1 MAGKDT
7 ADTPAFSRL
16 ETLTAVI
23 VVGVLALALGLVA
36 LVRPTHTTDKKSV
49 GYTQSGSFTYSAE
62 APAHSVYGSK
72 GLTSGAPILTDVV
85 GPVMASFG
93 YEFASDAPA
102 SVQGIAS
109 LNAMVKLS
117 QGLSRQFPVAAKQSF
132 TDNRVRVS
140 GTLPVKAIIGYV
152 HKAQS
157 SLGDTGF
164 GDTATITL
172 KPSVKVT
179 GSLAG
184 NRLNAAYSPTLPF
197 SLNGTTLTVGQGD
210 TAAPDQPANNALK
223 PSKQGKVAFRANI
236 TNTVPL
242 LIAHPSVLLARI
254 IGFGLAGLCLLLGLL
269 LARPLLR
276 DDAKNE
282 PAKIRTLYGS
292 HIIEV
297 RDLSAH
303 DGPVAQVASMESLA
317 DLAKKYESM
326 IMHVA
331 QPGGDVYLVWDN
343 GMTYQYQPATNAG
356 PRSGATTRGEDGQ
369 VLTRNETVS
378 LNGATRR

>member
-1 MAGKDT
+1 MAGEDT
-7 ADTPAFSRL
+7 ADAPAFSRL

-36 LVRPTHTTDKKSV
+36 LVRPTQTTDKKTVSF
-49 GYTQSGSFTYSAE
+49 TQSGSFTYSAE
-62 APAHSVYGSK
+62 APAHSVYGSR
-72 GLTSGAPILTDVV
+72 GLTTGAPILTDVV
-85 GPVMASFG
+85 GQVTTDFG
-93 YEFASDAPA
+93 YKFASDAPA
-102 SVQGIAS
+102 SVQGTAS
-109 LNAMVKLS
+109 LNATVKLS
-117 QGLSRQFPVAAKQSF
+117 QGLRRQFPVAAEQSF
-132 TDNRVRVS
+132 TGNRVRVS

-164 GDTATITL
+164 GGTATITL

-184 NRLNAAYSPTLPF
+184 HRLKAAYSPTLPLT
-197 SLNGTTLTVGQGD
+197 LNGTTLVVGQVD
-210 TAAPDQPANNALK
+210 SSSADQPASDALK
-223 PSKQGKVAFRANI
+223 PSKQGKVAYRANT
-236 TNTVPL
+236 TNNVPL
-242 LIAHPSVLLARI
+242 LISHPSVLLARI
-254 IGFGLAGLCLLLGLL
+254 VGFGLAGLCLLLGLL

-276 DDAKNE
+276 DDPKNE

-297 RDLSAH
+297 RDLSTH

-331 QPGGDVYLVWDN
+331 RPEGDVYLVWDN
-343 GMTYQYQPATNAG
+343 GMTYQYQPATSGG
-356 PRSGATTRGEDGQ
+356 PRSSATTRGEDGQ